1 MKTENDLGLPPEENT
16 DATTALF
23 TDQPGDG
30 APMLPL
36 QDDNIGNNYD
46 GAPAKG
52 AMEAVETKTGEKV
65 LRLKLPNGHVY
76 TGKTEH
82 DLLEQLYRGKV
93 AADQAISDREEQI
106 RNLRAAP
113 PSAPPAVTPPSA
125 APITVAGDQWD
136 PQKYLIYL
144 GEDPMKARAYQDQ
157 FYYGGVDPVQA
168 TTYAY
173 NVAKNVDQT
182 MLAATFH
189 DRNKDFPIS
198 PENSAKLMAVISQ
211 HRIVNPNIRD
221 LEWAYGEL
229 KRSGSLSP
237 AGPGPDGNQQYDDI
251 DFGAS
256 SAPPAAPSAAPAPP
270 QQPSGPQRRGGGA
283 PPSPRNGGGNNT
295 PDVISFDEMTLEQLK
310 EHARK
315 VGVLKH

>member
-1 MKTENDLGLPPEENT
+1 MKTENDLGLPPEEPIDT
-16 DATTALF
+16 ATGLF

-30 APMLPL
+30 APMLP
-36 QDDNIGNNYD
+36 DSYD
-46 GAPAKG
+46 GAEPKPTA
-52 AMEAVETKTGEKV
+52 APESIETKTGEKM

-76 TGKTEH
+76 TGKTERE
-82 DLLEQLYRGKV
+82 LLEQVYKGKV
-93 AADQAISDREEQI
+93 AADEAIANREEQI

-113 PSAPPAVTPPSA
+113 PAPSAAIPPTSA
-125 APITVAGDQWD
+125 APITVAGEQWD
-136 PQKYLIYL
+136 PQKYLTYL
-144 GEDPMKARAYQDQ
+144 GEDPMKARNYQDQ

-173 NVAKNVDQT
+173 NVATKLDQQ
-182 MLAATFH
+182 MLAASFH

-198 PENSAKLMAVISQ
+198 PENSAKLMAVIHQ
-211 HRIVNPNIRD
+211 NRIVNPNIRD

-229 KRSGSLSP
+229 KRSGTLSP
-237 AGPGPDGNQQYDDI
+237 AGPGADPNQQYDDI
-251 DFGAS
+251 DFGAGS
-256 SAPPAAPSAAPAPP
+256 IPPAASSAAPATPP
-270 QQPSGPQRRGGGA
+270 SATGPQRRGGGA

-295 PDVISFDEMTLEQLK
+295 PDVVSFDEMTLEQLK